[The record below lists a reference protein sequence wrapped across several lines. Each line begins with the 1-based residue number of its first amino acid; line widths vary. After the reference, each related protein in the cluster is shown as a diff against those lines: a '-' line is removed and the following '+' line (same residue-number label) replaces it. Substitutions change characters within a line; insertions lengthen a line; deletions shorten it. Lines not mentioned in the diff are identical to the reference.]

1 MVNCNECDKK
11 LGILKGYHHPA
22 LGKRFLI
29 CGKCYT
35 KVEEDMER
43 WRKFCF
49 LDSLN
54 LELSKSDIQDKW
66 NKNLSKNIS
75 SQKWFND
82 LWIKLDKSKSN
93 LNINE
98 DFVKLR
104 NRRRY
109 NEKNNWN

>member
-1 MVNCNECDKK
+1 MRTKIMINCNECDKK

-54 LELSKSDIQDKW
+54 LELSKSDIQKKGIKIYQKKFHH
-66 NKNLSKNIS
+66 KNGLTI
-75 SQKWFND
+75 FG
-82 LWIKLDKSKSN
+82 
-93 LNINE
+93 LN
-98 DFVKLR
+98 
-104 NRRRY
+104 
-109 NEKNNWN
+109 